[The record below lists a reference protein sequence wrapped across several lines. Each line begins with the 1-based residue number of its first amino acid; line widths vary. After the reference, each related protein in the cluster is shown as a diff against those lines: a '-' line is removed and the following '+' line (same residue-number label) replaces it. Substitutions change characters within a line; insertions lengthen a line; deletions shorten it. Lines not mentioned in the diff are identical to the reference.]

1 MINAL
6 ANHCAELHRRHVH
19 LATIAI
25 AVAASVGLYFVLPIL
40 LLAREITMS
49 TPVIHRFRIASAQ
62 EVLGTPTMPTIPAPA
77 PTEGSGGGPCPA
89 GQYLG
94 QTEKGEAQCM
104 FNKTDTS
111 SGGQTSPA
119 VGPIPSQPAQQPI
132 QVYPMPAG
140 KTCPAGE
147 VYAKNDQ
154 GQVNC
159 VRVDTSANKMEQM
172 GPNEIPE
179 MDEEFVDPREIKNVL
194 ADIKRMRLQLKSFV
208 TKLKKIKNTADD
220 LARITEIQTSITEY
234 EGKIKNPSEDE
245 SIRGNLQD
253 FYDNNYWDE
262 INLLRAKVELPT
274 EIKNYTKELTRVKK
288 LLINKT
294 FPKLGFDMNAL
305 KGRLTEMETAI
316 ADVQAK
322 YNGGDLEGAMEAMQ
336 EVRDSGHPGEINGV
350 LMQTRDILQRTKS
363 VRSKDIQALITEIIQ
378 PVIDAFNEGEFRE
391 ANMVLSQIGQELMQ
405 LQNKLM
411 RTTNLDEA
419 TSQKFEKLQQM
430 VEDKLQNGGE
440 MGEKPLETQRPIPSV
455 PVQP

>member
-40 LLAREITMS
+40 LLAREIAMS

-62 EVLGTPTMPTIPAPA
+62 EVLGTPIMPTIPVP
-77 PTEGSGGGPCPA
+77 PTEGNSGGPCPA

-104 FNKTDTS
+104 FKTDTS
-111 SGGQTSPA
+111 AGGQTSPA
-119 VGPIPSQPAQQPI
+119 AGPIPSQPAQQPI

-154 GQVNC
+154 GQINC
-159 VRVDTSANKMEQM
+159 VRVEGSADKMEQM

-194 ADIKRMRLQLKSFV
+194 ADIKRMRSQLKSFV
-208 TKLKKIKNTADD
+208 TKLKRIKNTADD
-220 LARITEIQTSITEY
+220 LARITEIQTRITEY
-234 EGKIKNPSEDE
+234 EGKIKNPAEDE
-245 SIRGNLQD
+245 SLRGTMQD
-253 FYDNNYWDE
+253 FYDNGYWDE
-262 INLLRAKVELPT
+262 INILRAKVELPT
-274 EIKNYTKELTRVKK
+274 EITRFNKDFAKVKK
-288 LLINKT
+288 LVGNKT
-294 FPKLGFDMNAL
+294 YIKLGFDMVAL
-305 KGRLTEMETAI
+305 GPKLEEVSANI
-316 ADVQAK
+316 KSVQELYAS
-322 YNGGDLEGAMEAMQ
+322 GDLEGAMDAMQ
-336 EVRDSGHPGEINGV
+336 EVRDAGQPGEMYGV
-350 LMQTRDILQRTKS
+350 LTRTRDILQRTKS
-363 VRSKDIQALITEIIQ
+363 VRSKDIRAQITEIIQ
-378 PVIDAFNEGEFRE
+378 PVIVAFNDGEFRE
-391 ANMVLSQIGQELMQ
+391 ASMVLDQISQELMQ

-411 RTTNLDEA
+411 RTTNMDEA
-419 TSQKFEKLQQM
+419 TSQKFERLQQM

-440 MGEKPLETQRPIPSV
+440 EMPPETQ
-455 PVQP
+455 